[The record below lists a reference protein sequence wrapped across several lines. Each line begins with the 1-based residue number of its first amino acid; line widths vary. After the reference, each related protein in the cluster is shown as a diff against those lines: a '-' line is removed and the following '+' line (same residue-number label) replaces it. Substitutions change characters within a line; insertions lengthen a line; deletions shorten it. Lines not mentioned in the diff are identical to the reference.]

1 MRKYILS
8 LAVML
13 ISAAGVQGQ
22 AQKVAFVN
30 SQIVLDTLPEM
41 DSVRATV
48 QKHYNR
54 LQQDLV
60 DMESELEKAKAALDQ
75 SMSDGST
82 SAVRKELMQKSY
94 QNKVVEYQNMQQVA
108 EQELM
113 AKQKEAMLPL
123 TELVKKAIAD
133 VAKAKGYTMVMENAN
148 GVVLYNLNNTD
159 DITGAVIKHMLT
171 KPAGK

>member
-1 MRKYILS
+1 
-8 LAVML
+8 ML
-13 ISAAGVQGQ
+13 ISAAGVQAQ
-22 AQKVAFVN
+22 AQKVAFVS
-30 SQIVLDTLPEM
+30 SQLVLDTLPEM

-75 SMSDGST
+75 TMSDATT
-82 SAVRKELMQKSY
+82 SSVRKELMQKSY

-113 AKQKEAMLPL
+113 AKQKEAMTPL

-133 VAKAKGYTMVMENAN
+133 VAKTKGYTMVLENAN
-148 GVVLYNLNNTD
+148 GVVLFNLNNAD